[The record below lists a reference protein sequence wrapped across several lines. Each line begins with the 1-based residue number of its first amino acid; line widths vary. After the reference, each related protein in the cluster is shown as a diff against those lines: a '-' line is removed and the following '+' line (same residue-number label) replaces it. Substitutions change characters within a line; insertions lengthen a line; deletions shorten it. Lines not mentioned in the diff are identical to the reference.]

1 LEAHSSREATRCAPS
16 PVVCSKRASS
26 EEHRDLA
33 SVFGHCFDQRSFRMN
48 AEGMGEPSSGMLDRV
63 MKFFVDNQDERTKE
77 WFLSGSMTPLIMIL
91 VTYLY
96 FCLYAGPRYM
106 AKRKPF
112 KLENVLIAYNAV
124 QVLLSVVLVY
134 EMARAVWMYYMCK
147 VVELLDTVFFV
158 LRKKQNQVSF
168 LHVYHHTLMPVCGF
182 IGVKYFAGGHGT
194 LLGVINSF
202 IHVCMYAY
210 YMLAAMGPKV
220 QKYLWW
226 KRYLTVMQ
234 IVQFI
239 IVFFHTV
246 QVQFQPSCGYPKSI
260 AALLTLN
267 AGLFIYMFSSF
278 YVHSYIRKSNAAS
291 KRLAR
296 AGEENNNQLECK
308 PKDAVEVNARSEVA
322 AGGQVKKDL

>member
-1 LEAHSSREATRCAPS
+1 MSAMSADGISESATPDTS
-16 PVVCSKRASS
+16 
-26 EEHRDLA
+26 LL
-33 SVFGHCFDQRSFRMN
+33 G
-48 AEGMGEPSSGMLDRV
+48 RV
-63 MKFFVDNQDERTKE
+63 AKFFVDNQDERTTE
-77 WFLSGSMTPLIMIL
+77 WFLSGSITPLIMVL

-112 KLENVLIAYNAV
+112 KLETVLIVYNAV
-124 QVLLSVVLVY
+124 QVLLSIVLVY
-134 EMARAVWMYYMCK
+134 EGIEGGWRKHYSYRCQPVDYSPNPVAMRMARAVWMYYMCK

-168 LHVYHHTLMPVCGF
+168 LHVYHHTLMPICGF

-239 IVFFHTV
+239 IVFFHTI
-246 QVQFQPSCGYPKSI
+246 QVQFQPSCTYPKSI
-260 AALLTLN
+260 AALLSLN

-278 YVHSYIRKSNAAS
+278 YVHSYIRNKGGKGAVTKGS
-291 KRLAR
+291 
-296 AGEENNNQLECK
+296 EENNNQLECK
-308 PKDAVEVNARSEVA
+308 PKDSAVPA
-322 AGGQVKKDL
+322 AAQQPLDKKVL

>member
-1 LEAHSSREATRCAPS
+1 M
-16 PVVCSKRASS
+16 
-26 EEHRDLA
+26 
-33 SVFGHCFDQRSFRMN
+33 Q
-48 AEGMGEPSSGMLDRV
+48 AEKMGEKSG
-63 MKFFVDNQDERTKE
+63 FFDGVAQFFIENQDERTVN
-77 WFLSGSMTPLIMIL
+77 WFLSGSMTPLLVII

-112 KLENVLIAYNAV
+112 KLENVLIAYNAL
-124 QVLLSVVLVY
+124 QVVLSIVLVY
-134 EMARAVWMYYMCK
+134 EGIKGGWDGTYDFKCQPVDYSYHPTAMRMARAVWLYYICK
-147 VVELLDTVFFV
+147 VIELLDTVFFV

-168 LHVYHHTLMPVCGF
+168 LHVYHHTLMPICGF

-234 IVQFI
+234 IIQFI
-239 IVFFHTV
+239 IVFYHTI

-267 AGLFIYMFSSF
+267 AGLFIYMFSTF
-278 YVHSYIRKSNAAS
+278 YVRSYLRKGAATAAAAAAAAATS
-291 KRLAR
+291 AEINNNRTDCKQKEASRLA
-296 AGEENNNQLECK
+296 EESRQQVTVGTGDKKQL
-308 PKDAVEVNARSEVA
+308 
-322 AGGQVKKDL
+322 

>member
-1 LEAHSSREATRCAPS
+1 MTE
-16 PVVCSKRASS
+16 
-26 EEHRDLA
+26 
-33 SVFGHCFDQRSFRMN
+33 
-48 AEGMGEPSSGMLDRV
+48 SSGFFDRIAQ
-63 MKFFVDNQDERTKE
+63 FFVENQDERTTD
-77 WFLSGSMTPLIMIL
+77 WLLSGSMTPLIMIL
-91 VTYLY
+91 ATYLY
-96 FCLYAGPRYM
+96 FCLYAGPRWM

-112 KLENVLIAYNAV
+112 KLENVLIGYNAV

-134 EMARAVWMYYMCK
+134 EGIQGGWNGHYDLKCQPVDYSRAPLAMRMARAVWLYYICK

-168 LHVYHHTLMPVCGF
+168 LHLYHHTLMPVCGF

-234 IVQFI
+234 IIQFI
-239 IVFFHTV
+239 IVFYHTL
-246 QVQFQPSCGYPKSI
+246 QVQFQPTCAYPKSI

-267 AGLFIYMFSSF
+267 AGLFIYMFSTF
-278 YVHSYIRKSNAAS
+278 YVKSYLRTARRHAA
-291 KRLAR
+291 
-296 AGEENNNQLECK
+296 EINNNNNNRAECK
-308 PKDAVEVNARSEVA
+308 PKEMPQSEDSRTYNANTVL
-322 AGGQVKKDL
+322 AGAEPKKDL